1 MLITRKYP
9 GKSADD
15 IYRRVDAVMDHLAAK
30 LSLKYQKDD
39 GAKRGSVSK
48 LGITGTYLVR
58 DGEVTVDLKYPMLV
72 PGPLRKQV
80 QEDIER
86 RLDRLFA

>member
-1 MLITRKYP
+1 M
-9 GKSADD
+9 
-15 IYRRVDAVMDHLAAK
+15 
-30 LSLKYQKDD
+30 
-39 GAKRGSVSK
+39 
-48 LGITGTYLVR
+48 GITGTYLVR

-72 PGPLRKQV
+72 PGPLRRQV